1 MFNWF
6 KQIFSDIKLAYL
18 DIKNKK
24 QFISEFR
31 DEQNDP
37 KSMIARMG
45 VVLDPKT
52 HTKMSMITVLDEIFA
67 QYEDERLITN
77 QLNEVAKVFNQYLV
91 YPFGWAEYF
100 YRPSY
105 YRIYDEDMKKDET
118 SVTYLITW
126 QWAPKMINNKKF
138 WLRLSGFI
146 TGCLCLLAGIITGI
160 MLIL

>member
-6 KQIFSDIKLAYL
+6 KQLFLDIKFAYL

-24 QFISEFR
+24 QFVKEFQ
-31 DEQNDP
+31 DEKNDP
-37 KSMIARMG
+37 KSMISRMG

-77 QLNEVAKVFNQYLV
+77 QLNEVANTFNQYLV

-100 YRPSY
+100 YRPTY
-105 YRIYDEDMKKDET
+105 YRIYDADMKKNET
-118 SVTYLITW
+118 SVTYLLTW
-126 QWAPKMINNKKF
+126 QWAPKMIKNKKF
-138 WLRLSGFI
+138 WFRFSGF
-146 TGCLCLLAGIITGI
+146 TLGCFGLLTSIIAGII
-160 MLIL
+160 LLV